1 MALGVLG
8 TVDIAQSHAQ
18 EEVDNPV
25 FRNWKDFPVGSTV
38 SYRSTTKAG
47 ENANIQE
54 FTLRLKAKTAD
65 RITIERQLTAIMPD
79 GTRQEYPAMTSE
91 NARIY
96 RLPKG
101 AERPDPNK
109 PKGVTA
115 TGEEE
120 LEMLGRKIKAK
131 WFKAKMRVEAGDM
144 FTHSWSSDQ
153 VPGGLVKAVNETPAT
168 KSVNTVEL
176 IELKIPGEA
185 QESDQ

>member
-1 MALGVLG
+1 MIMQSAAPFRFYGSTMASRWALSLGMVFCGLG
-8 TVDIAQSHAQ
+8 TVDIAQCHAQ

-47 ENANIQE
+47 ENSNIQE
-54 FTLRLKAKTAD
+54 FTLRLKAKTAE

-91 NARIY
+91 NARVY

-101 AERPDPNK
+101 VVRPDPNK
-109 PKGVTA
+109 PKGVIA
-115 TGEEE
+115 EGEEE

-131 WFKAKMRVEAGDM
+131 WFKAKMRVEAG
-144 FTHSWSSDQ
+144 
-153 VPGGLVKAVNETPAT
+153 
-168 KSVNTVEL
+168 
-176 IELKIPGEA
+176 
-185 QESDQ
+185 